1 MATDRLTQL
10 QACYDQLLTQFFST
24 VSYLNQRH
32 PLVYPEPV
40 PGDPYTNVPIEDAQD
55 AAATG
60 TPSRHRYAT
69 KLKPGGEDATD
80 GRPLLP
86 VTPEK
91 FEEAQ
96 RDLAEDLILKGQ
108 QIEYLIR
115 SLPGLDKSQ
124 EQQAT
129 EIEALV
135 GKVHAMEKQK
145 KQKRREMRECVRK
158 LDDVTMGMSTSV
170 DVING
175 GTPRKENGNANGG

>member
-32 PLVYPEPV
+32 PLIYPEPV
-40 PGDPYTNVPIEDAQD
+40 PSDPYTNVPIKDAQD
-55 AAATG
+55 ASATG
-60 TPSRHRYAT
+60 ASSRHRYAT
-69 KLKPGGEDATD
+69 ETKPGGEDLTG

-108 QIEYLIR
+108 QIERLIR

-124 EQQAT
+124 EQQAA
-129 EIEALV
+129 EIDALV

-158 LDDVTMGMSTSV
+158 LDDVVMGMSTSV
-170 DVING
+170 NVSNG
-175 GTPRKENGNANGG
+175 GTPHKANGDTNGG

>member
-32 PLVYPEPV
+32 PLIYPEPV
-40 PGDPYTNVPIEDAQD
+40 PGDPYTNVPRKDAQD
-55 AAATG
+55 ASATG
-60 TPSRHRYAT
+60 ASSRQRYAT
-69 KLKPGGEDATD
+69 VIQPGGEDATG

-86 VTPEK
+86 VTPEI

-96 RDLAEDLILKGQ
+96 HDLAEDLILKGQ
-108 QIEYLIR
+108 QIEHLIR
-115 SLPGLDKSQ
+115 SLPGLDKGQ
-124 EQQAT
+124 EQQAA

-135 GKVHAMEKQK
+135 EKVHEMEKQK

-158 LDDVTMGMSTSV
+158 LDDVIMGMSTSV
-170 DVING
+170 EVVHG
-175 GTPRKENGNANGG
+175 GTPHKANGATNGD